1 MDLIESGLVMVKKLT
16 KKYLIDGLKQGD
28 KRCASHLMSL
38 VEDGSPIGEECL
50 GALNITNESTYVM
63 GVTGWP
69 GVGKSTLVYRIAR
82 SFLAQ
87 DKQVGIIAIDPSSPF
102 TGGSLLGDR
111 ERMKGIDGDE
121 RLFIRSAAT
130 RGHTGGIASST
141 RGFIKVMEAMGK
153 EVVILETVGVGQDQV
168 SVTQMADTIILIL
181 IPGMGDYIQSLKAG
195 VLETGDIFV
204 VNKSDREGVNQTI
217 ADLKMIIS
225 LTGYHSK
232 WTPPILK
239 TIAINGSGID
249 ELVDQINR
257 HRQYLKEHKL
267 NIKKR
272 QSVAKAEVLEIIKS
286 RCLQYV
292 AERIELED
300 RLDRYA
306 RQICDGSSDPYAAAD
321 GILTEIGMI

>member
-1 MDLIESGLVMVKKLT
+1 LDLIESGLVMVKKLS

-38 VEDGSPIGEECL
+38 IEDGSPIGEECL
-50 GALNITNESTYVM
+50 GALYLTNKSSYVV

-141 RGFIKVMEAMGK
+141 RGYIKVMEAMGK

-225 LTGYHSK
+225 LTDYHSK

-257 HRQYLKEHKL
+257 HRQYLKGHKL

>member
-1 MDLIESGLVMVKKLT
+1 
-16 KKYLIDGLKQGD
+16 
-28 KRCASHLMSL
+28 
-38 VEDGSPIGEECL
+38 
-50 GALNITNESTYVM
+50 
-63 GVTGWP
+63 
-69 GVGKSTLVYRIAR
+69 
-82 SFLAQ
+82 
-87 DKQVGIIAIDPSSPF
+87 
-102 TGGSLLGDR
+102 
-111 ERMKGIDGDE
+111 
-121 RLFIRSAAT
+121 
-130 RGHTGGIASST
+130 
-141 RGFIKVMEAMGK
+141 
-153 EVVILETVGVGQDQV
+153 
-168 SVTQMADTIILIL
+168 
-181 IPGMGDYIQSLKAG
+181 
-195 VLETGDIFV
+195 
-204 VNKSDREGVNQTI
+204 
-217 ADLKMIIS
+217 MIIS

-257 HRQYLKEHKL
+257 HRQYLKGHKL